1 MVVWFF
7 EFIWLFWILTSS
19 EARSTHTR
27 KIQAV
32 GQSAYAGSYGSRTTG
47 FFHGV
52 GQGKPPRNREN
63 LQGKKKNEGKNIQME
78 FKRKVSSFKST
89 ESATTIAR
97 EINSN
102 LTAGH
107 REDLPEIY
115 ILVLNLATGLKNFS
129 KSTRKQFTSLLSKN
143 LGLHEQSCV
152 ILHVSPISLR
162 RIQIEL
168 SCEKDMVK
176 AMGSEWEPNVFI
188 PANKM
193 IQTLDSPRMQPFL
206 REFNI
211 TAYGIKE
218 TPEIDLAVYQEMWFP
233 VAVVAGVTVIL
244 IFLAIVCLLFCRRH
258 LEAKAEEDHRTQQL
272 DPEKLLY
279 PAVDPANNMSAS
291 MIQPD
296 AGRVYAITGLPPK
309 ARKWKGSQL
318 SLSDRRGS
326 KASLVLDLNRSSST
340 ELGPSSSAPSIL
352 ESPTEEK
359 LASKSRSLTCNEL
372 ENCVNEPKKLYAEF
386 WEMPMNHPPPEERIP
401 GSSYRNRYPF
411 VLPNSRSRVNL
422 PEIPGDALSLYI
434 NANFLKGYEGRKQA
448 YIATQ
453 GPLSVTVKDFWRMI
467 WHHQC
472 PIIVMITK
480 LKERN
485 ETKCEQYWPDP
496 TFRTQEK
503 YGDIVVTFDSV
514 IGRDG
519 YQITSFYISH
529 SQSLEAPR
537 RVYHYWYTAW
547 PDHGVPDSPRQFLR
561 LVEEVHIA
569 QEREDVKEGPVV
581 VHCSAGVG
589 RTGCFIAASIGIE
602 QIKKEGLVDILKIV
616 SLMRI
621 DRGGM
626 VENESQYELIY
637 NALYHFWT
645 TRTGSDD
652 DTRDIALEAIFDE

>member
-7 EFIWLFWILTSS
+7 EFIWLLWILTSS
-19 EARSTHTR
+19 EARTTHSGTLE
-27 KIQAV
+27 AV
-32 GQSAYAGSYGSRTTG
+32 RTAYAGSYGSRTTR
-47 FFHGV
+47 FSHDEE
-52 GQGKPPRNREN
+52 QGKPSDITEKI
-63 LQGKKKNEGKNIQME
+63 QVKDQNEGKNIQMD
-78 FKRKVSSFKST
+78 FKRGISDFKEAEIAST
-89 ESATTIAR
+89 TAR
-97 EINSN
+97 QNNNN
-102 LTAGH
+102 LTTG
-107 REDLPEIY
+107 RKDLPEIY

-129 KSTRKQFTSLLSKN
+129 ETSQSRFTSYLSKS
-143 LGLHEQSCV
+143 LGLHEQGCV
-152 ILHVSPISLR
+152 ILHVLPISLR

-168 SCEKDMVK
+168 FCEKDMVK
-176 AMGSEWEPNVFI
+176 ALGSEWEPNVFI

-193 IQTLDSPRMQPFL
+193 IQTLDSPAMQPFL

-211 TAYGIKE
+211 TAYGVKD
-218 TPEIDLAVYQEMWFP
+218 TPEMDLAVYQEMWFP

-244 IFLAIVCLLFCRRH
+244 IVLAIVCLLFCRRH
-258 LEAKAEEDHRTQQL
+258 LEARAEEEHRAQHH

-279 PAVDPANNMSAS
+279 PAIDPTNTVSAS

-296 AGRVYAITGLPPK
+296 AGTMYTLPPK

-326 KASLVLDLNRSSST
+326 KASLVLDLRSSLT
-340 ELGPSSSAPSIL
+340 ELGTSSSAPSIL

-359 LASKSRSLTCNEL
+359 LASKSRPLTCNEL
-372 ENCVNEPKKLYAEF
+372 EDCVNNAKQLYAEF
-386 WEMPMNHPPPEERIP
+386 WEMPMNHPPPEERLP

-411 VLPNSRSRVNL
+411 ILPNARTRVNL
-422 PEIPGDALSLYI
+422 PQIPGDPVSVYI
-434 NANFLKGYEGRKQA
+434 NANFLKGYEGRKHA

-453 GPLSVTVKDFWRMI
+453 GPLSVTAKDFWRMI
-467 WHHQC
+467 WHHHC

-480 LKERN
+480 LKERT
-485 ETKCEQYWPDP
+485 ETKCERYWPDP
-496 TFRTQEK
+496 TYRMQEK
-503 YGDIVVTFDSV
+503 YGDIVVTFDSA

-519 YQITSFYISH
+519 YQITSLYISH

-537 RVYHYWYTAW
+537 RIYHYWYTAW

-569 QEREDVKEGPVV
+569 QERDDVNKGPIV

-602 QIKKEGLVDILKIV
+602 QIKREGLVDILKIV

-626 VENESQYELIY
+626 VETDLQYELV
-637 NALYHFWT
+637 YHTLNHYWT

>member
-7 EFIWLFWILTSS
+7 EFIWLLWILTSS
-19 EARSTHTR
+19 EARTTHSGTLE
-27 KIQAV
+27 AV
-32 GQSAYAGSYGSRTTG
+32 RTAYAGSYGSRTTR
-47 FFHGV
+47 FSHDEE
-52 GQGKPPRNREN
+52 QGKPSDITEKI
-63 LQGKKKNEGKNIQME
+63 QVKDQNEGKNIQMD
-78 FKRKVSSFKST
+78 FKRGISDFKEAEIAST
-89 ESATTIAR
+89 TAR
-97 EINSN
+97 QNNNN
-102 LTAGH
+102 LTTG
-107 REDLPEIY
+107 RKDLPEMY

-129 KSTRKQFTSLLSKN
+129 ETSQSRFTSYLSKS
-143 LGLHEQSCV
+143 LGLHEQGCV
-152 ILHVSPISLR
+152 ILHVLPISLR
-162 RIQIEL
+162 KIQIEL
-168 SCEKDMVK
+168 FCEKDMVK
-176 AMGSEWEPNVFI
+176 ALGSEWEPNVFI

-193 IQTLDSPRMQPFL
+193 IQTLDSPAMQPFL

-211 TAYGIKE
+211 TAYGVKD
-218 TPEIDLAVYQEMWFP
+218 TPEMDLAVYQEMWFP

-258 LEAKAEEDHRTQQL
+258 LEARAEEEHHAQHH

-279 PAVDPANNMSAS
+279 PAIDPTNTVSAS

-296 AGRVYAITGLPPK
+296 AGTMYTLPPK

-326 KASLVLDLNRSSST
+326 KASLVLDLRSSST
-340 ELGPSSSAPSIL
+340 ELGTSSSAPSIL

-359 LASKSRSLTCNEL
+359 LASKSRPLTCNEL
-372 ENCVNEPKKLYAEF
+372 EDCVNNAKQLYAEF
-386 WEMPMNHPPPEERIP
+386 WEMPMNHPPPEERLP

-411 VLPNSRSRVNL
+411 ILPNARTRVNL
-422 PEIPGDALSLYI
+422 PQIPGDPVSFYI
-434 NANFLKGYEGRKQA
+434 NANFLKGYEGRNNA

-453 GPLSVTVKDFWRMI
+453 GPLSVTAKDFWRMI
-467 WHHQC
+467 WHHHC

-480 LKERN
+480 LKERT
-485 ETKCEQYWPDP
+485 ETKCERYWPDP
-496 TFRTQEK
+496 TYRMQEK
-503 YGDIVVTFDSV
+503 YGDIVVTFDSA

-519 YQITSFYISH
+519 YQITSLYISH

-537 RVYHYWYTAW
+537 RIYHYWYTAW

-569 QEREDVKEGPVV
+569 QERDDVNKGPIV

-602 QIKKEGLVDILKIV
+602 QIKREGLVDILKIV

-626 VENESQYELIY
+626 VETDLQYELV
-637 NALYHFWT
+637 YHTLNHYWT

>member
-7 EFIWLFWILTSS
+7 EFLWLLWILTSF
-19 EARSTHTR
+19 EAGTTQSRTIR
-27 KIQAV
+27 AV
-32 GQSAYAGSYGSRTTG
+32 DQVAYAGSYGSRTTRFSHDLG
-47 FFHGV
+47 SA
-52 GQGKPPRNREN
+52 KPQNARPKLEVKSEY
-63 LQGKKKNEGKNIQME
+63 GGKNIKMDFQRRFSHFE
-78 FKRKVSSFKST
+78 AG
-89 ESATTIAR
+89 ESALSSR
-97 EINSN
+97 QDSN
-102 LTAGH
+102 NFTSSAGH
-107 REDLPEIY
+107 RDLPEIY
-115 ILVLNLATGLKNFS
+115 ILVLNIATGLRNFS
-129 KSTRKQFTSLLSKN
+129 ESLRKRFTSLLSKG

-152 ILHVSPISLR
+152 ILHVFPISVQ
-162 RIQIEL
+162 RIQVEL
-168 SCEKDMVK
+168 YCEKDMVK

-188 PANKM
+188 PASKM
-193 IQTLDSPRMQPFL
+193 IQTLDTPGMQPFL
-206 REFNI
+206 KEFNVS
-211 TAYGIKE
+211 AYGVKE
-218 TPEIDLAVYQEMWFP
+218 SPEIDLAVYQEMWFP
-233 VAVVAGVTVIL
+233 VAVVAGVTIIL

-258 LEAKAEEDHRTQQL
+258 LEAKAEEEHRTQHL

-279 PAVDPANNMSAS
+279 PAVDPTNTMSAS

-296 AGRVYAITGLPPK
+296 AGRVYTITGLPPK

-326 KASLVLDLNRSSST
+326 SLVLDLKSSAT
-340 ELGPSSSAPSIL
+340 ELGSSSPAPSIL

-359 LASKSRSLTCNEL
+359 LASKSRPLTYNEL
-372 ENCVNEPKKLYAEF
+372 EDCVNNPKQVTTEF
-386 WEMPMNHPPPEERIP
+386 WEMPMNHPPPEERLP

-411 VLPNSRSRVNL
+411 ILPNARTRVNL
-422 PEIPGDALSLYI
+422 PEVPGDPLSIYI
-434 NANFLKGYEGRKQA
+434 NANFIKGYKGRKQA

-453 GPLSVTVKDFWRMI
+453 GPLSCTVKDFWRMI
-467 WHHQC
+467 WYHQC

-485 ETKCEQYWPDP
+485 ETKCERYWPDP
-496 TFRTQEK
+496 TFRMQEK
-503 YGDIVVTFDSV
+503 YGDIVVTFDSA

-519 YQITSFYISH
+519 YQITSLYISH

-569 QEREDVKEGPVV
+569 QDREDVKEGPVV

-602 QIKKEGLVDILKIV
+602 QIKKEDCIDILKIV

-626 VENESQYELIY
+626 VENDPQYELVY
-637 NALYHFWT
+637 QTLHHYWT
-645 TRTGSDD
+645 TRTGSEDD
-652 DTRDIALEAIFDE
+652 SHDIALEAIFDE